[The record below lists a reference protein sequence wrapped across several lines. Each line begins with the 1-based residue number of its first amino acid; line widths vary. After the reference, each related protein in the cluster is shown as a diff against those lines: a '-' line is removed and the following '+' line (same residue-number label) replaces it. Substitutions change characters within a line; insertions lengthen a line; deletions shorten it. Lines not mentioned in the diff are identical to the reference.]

1 MSWIDISVGSGSSG
15 SGSNNNLLSGFIN
28 SLGNALSN
36 ANSSGGISGFPRKL
50 FDENHQIVGY
60 YDDPQGYYPVIKKFL
75 AEKNYHSN
83 ERLKNA
89 FERIINI
96 QNRINQLNNEIN
108 AKQNAINQLNNEIN
122 AKQNAI
128 NQLNHEI
135 HPLNQE
141 IHKQQEA
148 INTINQEIAN
158 LNNEISAQNQAIKQD
173 EEKLNALELQTNA
186 KKQVE
191 KEIKESLKE
200 LEKLKQELK
209 RLKKQSKWKT
219 QFNFL
224 TDNPPNIESQQQHAL
239 NQTRQ
244 QSARMNFFLT
254 NPYAI
259 LPKGFIYEYH
269 NPGNATYNHLNA
281 PNNMDGI
288 NNQFKINALNQVLDN
303 SYQKFLPGNDSYNAL
318 KDIEQVKALKFYDLV
333 LNFNSQSE
341 KLESA
346 LFFKQISQYAKGL
359 RLKILTGKTTKQ
371 DLAKIE
377 ELEKTINQEQD
388 RLNAKDLN
396 ALAQEILKEQ
406 ENALKLKESIKS
418 KKNHTET
425 LKNAINQK
433 ESAKNPI
440 KQQKQKLESQR
451 NNKEQQKQTL
461 ENQRN
466 NKEQQKQNQEND
478 KRNKEQERNN
488 LNNEINAIG
497 NKHITIKQLGTQDNF
512 LGIQER
518 LNDNGRGRTYAQA
531 VFSDKNKSIREYFET
546 ETKIKNILGFYR
558 IGESEERLLH
568 RFLELSLQQQNELA
582 RLLL

>member
-15 SGSNNNLLSGFIN
+15 QGSNNNLLSGFIN

-36 ANSSGGISGFPRKL
+36 ASASGGISGFPKKL
-50 FDENHQIVGY
+50 WDENNQIVGY
-60 YDDPQGYYPVIKKFL
+60 YDDPQGYYPVIKKYL
-75 AEKNYHSN
+75 AEKNYHAN

-108 AKQNAINQLNNEIN
+108 HKQNAINH
-122 AKQNAI
+122 
-128 NQLNHEI
+128 LNHEI

-141 IHKQQEA
+141 IDKQIQA
-148 INTINQEIAN
+148 LNHLNQEIAS
-158 LNNEISAQNQAIKQD
+158 LNNEISANENAINQEQ
-173 EEKLNALELQTNA
+173 EKLNALELQTNA

-191 KEIKESLKE
+191 KEIIESLKQ

-224 TDNPPNIESQQQHAL
+224 TDNPPNIEAQQENAL
-239 NQTRQ
+239 NQSSQ
-244 QSARMNFFLT
+244 QNARMNFFLT

-269 NPGNATYNHLNA
+269 DPGKETYNALNA

-288 NNQFKINALNQVLDN
+288 NNRFRVNALNQVLDN
-303 SYQKFLPGNDSYNAL
+303 SYQKFLPGNDNYNAL

-333 LNFNSQSE
+333 LNYNAQSE
-341 KLESA
+341 NLESA

-359 RLKILTGKTTKQ
+359 RLKILTGKTTKK
-371 DLAKIE
+371 DLE
-377 ELEKTINQEQD
+377 RLEKLEQTIKQEEE
-388 RLNAKDLN
+388 RLKGKDLN
-396 ALAQEILKEQ
+396 TLQQEIEKEQ
-406 ENALKLKESIKS
+406 ENALKLKESIKAS
-418 KKNHTET
+418 QNHTET

-433 ESAKNPI
+433 EHAKNPI
-440 KQQKQKLESQR
+440 EQQKQNLESQR
-451 NNKEQQKQTL
+451 NEKEQQKQT
-461 ENQRN
+461 
-466 NKEQQKQNQEND
+466 QENA
-478 KRNKEQERNN
+478 KRNLEQERNN

-497 NKHITIKQLGTQDNF
+497 NERLTIKQLGNSDNPF
-512 LGIQER
+512 GIDRRWNEK
-518 LNDNGRGRTYAQA
+518 GRDYARA
-531 VFSDKNKSIREYFET
+531 IFSDKNKSIREYYET

-558 IGESEERLLH
+558 IGESEERILR
-568 RFLELSLQQQNELA
+568 RFLELSKQQQNELA
-582 RLLL
+582 RLALE

>member
-15 SGSNNNLLSGFIN
+15 SDSSSNLLSGFIN

-36 ANSSGGISGFPRKL
+36 ASASGGLSGFPWKVGNN
-50 FDENHQIVGY
+50 ENTQIVGY
-60 YDDPQGYYPVIKKFL
+60 YDDPQGYYPVIKKIL

-96 QNRINQLNNEIN
+96 QNRT
-108 AKQNAINQLNNEIN
+108 
-122 AKQNAI
+122 

-135 HPLNQE
+135 ADKQNAINHLNNE
-141 IHKQQEA
+141 ISNLNNQADQQA
-148 INTINQEIAN
+148 QALNTINQEIAS
-158 LNNEISAQNQAIKQD
+158 LNNEISANENAIKQD

-191 KEIKESLKE
+191 KEIKESLKK
-200 LEKLKQELK
+200 LEKLKNELK
-209 RLKKQSKWKT
+209 RLKKQSRWKT

-224 TDNPPNIESQQQHAL
+224 TDNPPNVEAKQQHAL

-244 QSARMNFFLT
+244 ENTRMNFFLI

-269 NPGNATYNHLNA
+269 NPGKVTYNALNA

-288 NNQFKINALNQVLDN
+288 NNRFRVNALNQVLDN

-318 KDIEQVKALKFYDLV
+318 GSVEQVKALKFYDLV
-333 LNFNSQSE
+333 LNYNEQSE

-346 LFFKQISQYAKGL
+346 LFFKQIYQYAKGL
-359 RLKILTGKTTKQ
+359 RLKILTGKTTKK
-371 DLAKIE
+371 DLE
-377 ELEKTINQEQD
+377 RLEKLENTIKKEEE

-396 ALAQEILKEQ
+396 ALQQEIQKEQ
-406 ENALKLKESIKS
+406 ENALKLKESIKARQ
-418 KKNHTET
+418 NHTET

-433 ESAKNPI
+433 EQAKNPI
-440 KQQKQKLESQR
+440 EQQKQNLESQR
-451 NNKEQQKQTL
+451 NEKEREKH
-461 ENQRN
+461 
-466 NKEQQKQNQEND
+466 NQEND

-497 NKHITIKQLGTQDNF
+497 LQI
-512 LGIQER
+512 
-518 LNDNGRGRTYAQA
+518 
-531 VFSDKNKSIREYFET
+531 ET
-546 ETKIKNILGFYR
+546 NNL
-558 IGESEERLLH
+558 
-568 RFLELSLQQQNELA
+568 
-582 RLLL
+582 